1 MSIASN
7 LATYDDNRLL
17 DDLVFAFVSISI
29 EDWNDS
35 TADAFTKAISDSI
48 AKINEYIET
57 KSDSDQ
63 DGRLTIAIDGTVVD
77 KTFATDA
84 ITPLG
89 KTAYNN
95 LKSVFEEY
103 NDALEPDEQLAIIA
117 KLIGEIIH

>member
-1 MSIASN
+1 MLSIASN

-57 KSDSDQ
+57 KIKVTLFFLL
-63 DGRLTIAIDGTVVD
+63 R
-77 KTFATDA
+77 
-84 ITPLG
+84 
-89 KTAYNN
+89 
-95 LKSVFEEY
+95 
-103 NDALEPDEQLAIIA
+103 
-117 KLIGEIIH
+117 